1 MIRIIHRISISQT
14 SVLVK
19 NQQDLFQINRNKS
32 FCIFLRILCSQFL
45 TFQDKISENQNF
57 TVRVFRANDS
67 FLIIYSKYPMA
78 HIKLL
83 NEELPGITGLLNY
96 RPETAKSL
104 LNLAETLLRSESTL
118 TSGEREL
125 IASYV
130 SHLNGCHF
138 CHTSHGAAAAAH
150 LQCDLDLID
159 DIKQNF
165 ATTGISPKLRA
176 LLNIAAKVQ
185 KGGKNVLPEDI
196 TLARNEEATDKEI
209 HDTVL
214 IAAAF
219 CMFNRYVDGL
229 GTFAPKENEAYRQ
242 MGEMMAFAGYNRP
255 R

>member
-1 MIRIIHRISISQT
+1 
-14 SVLVK
+14 
-19 NQQDLFQINRNKS
+19 
-32 FCIFLRILCSQFL
+32 
-45 TFQDKISENQNF
+45 
-57 TVRVFRANDS
+57 
-67 FLIIYSKYPMA
+67 MA

-83 NEELPGITGLLNY
+83 NEDLPGISGLLAHNP
-96 RPETAKSL
+96 RTAAPL
-104 LNLAETLLRSESTL
+104 LNLAEVLLRGESTL

-130 SHLNGCHF
+130 SHLNDCHF

-150 LQCDLDLID
+150 LACDLSIID

-165 ATTGISPKLRA
+165 VETSISPKLRA

-185 KGGKNVLPEDI
+185 KGGKNVLDADVQ
-196 TLARNEEATDKEI
+196 TARNEGATDEEI
-209 HDTVL
+209 HDSVL

-229 GTFAPKENEAYRQ
+229 GTWAPKENEAYRE
-242 MGEMMAFAGYNRP
+242 MGEKMAFLGYNRP